1 LRVVLD
7 ASAGLAVALGHE
19 AAMPLLDHL
28 ESASLVVAPDLYA
41 TEVANG
47 LWKYVAAGQVT
58 LDEAS
63 ERLAIA
69 MKLPDR
75 LVSSEALVQEALRE
89 ASLRKHPVYDLCYAI
104 LARREGAAVI
114 TLDKRLRKLLQAM
127 HVAVVS

>member
-28 ESASLVVAPDLYA
+28 ESASLVVAPELYA

-47 LWKYVAAGQVT
+47 LWNYVAAGQVT

-69 MKLPDR
+69 ISCRTVWCRPSP
-75 LVSSEALVQEALRE
+75 SSRRPSAKPACG
-89 ASLRKHPVYDLCYAI
+89 SI
-104 LARREGAAVI
+104 LSTTSATRSWLAEKGPR
-114 TLDKRLRKLLQAM
+114 
-127 HVAVVS
+127 